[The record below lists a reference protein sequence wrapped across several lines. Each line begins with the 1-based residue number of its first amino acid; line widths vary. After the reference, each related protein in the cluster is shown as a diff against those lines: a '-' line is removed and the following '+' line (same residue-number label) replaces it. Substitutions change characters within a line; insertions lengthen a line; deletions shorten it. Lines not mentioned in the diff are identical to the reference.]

1 MVFYCTLLV
10 ALNSF
15 ALVLPRPGPDS
26 ETCKVLGT
34 YRNKKPLMCNLAS
47 IPGFLF
53 QILSSVFGEK
63 KISKFFSAVQF
74 FSETKSRM
82 ESLGSRLIVAS
93 IDQLYVVSYLGH
105 V

>member
-1 MVFYCTLLV
+1 
-10 ALNSF
+10 
-15 ALVLPRPGPDS
+15 
-26 ETCKVLGT
+26 
-34 YRNKKPLMCNLAS
+34 MCNLAS

-63 KISKFFSAVQF
+63 KNSKFFSAVQF